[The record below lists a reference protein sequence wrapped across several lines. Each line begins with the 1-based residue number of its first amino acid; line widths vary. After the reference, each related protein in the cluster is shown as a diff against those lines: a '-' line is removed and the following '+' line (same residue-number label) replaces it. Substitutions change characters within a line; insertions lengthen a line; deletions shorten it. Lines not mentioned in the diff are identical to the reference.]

1 MYECFQLF
9 LVDSCDNIRFNIINH
24 LIHWF
29 KMVPLNGSG
38 KGFKILNFKSIYFK
52 RVLSLPI
59 KVSLKKKKNSP
70 AQIES
75 QRKKRK
81 GKGIEINK
89 ILLEDSLSLWI

>member
-59 KVSLKKKKNSP
+59 KVSLKKKKFHQHRLK
-70 AQIES
+70 ARE
-75 QRKKRK
+75 RKERVK
-81 GKGIEINK
+81 G
-89 ILLEDSLSLWI
+89 

>member
-1 MYECFQLF
+1 
-9 LVDSCDNIRFNIINH
+9 
-24 LIHWF
+24 
-29 KMVPLNGSG
+29 MVPLNGSG

-59 KVSLKKKKNSP
+59 KVSLKKKKKNSP

-81 GKGIEINK
+81 AKGIEINK
-89 ILLEDSLSLWI
+89 ILLEDSLSLWIQVGNDKFLFCINVNIMKS